1 MMGMDLIIFTFG
13 LVVFALV
20 VGGVTMMVLEVEEA
34 DRAHRRQSGD

>member
-1 MMGMDLIIFTFG
+1 MGMDLIVFLFG

-34 DRAHRRQSGD
+34 DRTYRRQADE